1 MKTISFWSFLLLALL
16 GYSCNEGTGYR
27 IKVPEA
33 KNELRAP
40 AYPLVT
46 IDPYI
51 SAWSFSNKLAESP
64 VCHWTGTQ
72 HSLIGAV
79 RVDGKTYRFM
89 GTESLPMDIV
99 LPMAIQEKWDAVYT
113 ETKPA
118 KGWETL
124 NFKDAAWKMGKAA
137 FGTKEQPDLSTLWE
151 SKDIWVRR
159 PFTLDEDLTDATV
172 FLEYSHDDIFELY
185 INGIEVVSTGY
196 VWRNNVLEE
205 LPKEVTATL
214 KKGENIIAAHC
225 HNRVGGGYVDF
236 GLKKKKDMN
245 CGFDAV
251 AEQKAV
257 VVRPLQTFYTFS
269 CGGVDLDLV
278 FTAPLFMDDL
288 DKMASPINYI
298 SYQVNANDGKEHD
311 VQIYFEATPEW
322 AVNKVGQPVEFDRF
336 EKNGIT
342 YLKTGTKEQPVL
354 ERRGDDVRIDWGYLY
369 LAGAN
374 GENMILGDYFEA
386 KKAFKENGAVTES
399 TDKSSLSTDM
409 VKQMSVLVYNQNL
422 GKVSSAPVGGYMM
435 IGYDDIYS
443 IQYFKENLKP
453 YWSKN
458 GTVNICSVFESAAKD
473 YVGTMEKSE
482 KFGNE
487 LMAEATRV
495 GGEKYARLCALVYR
509 QSIAAHKLVADKNGE
524 LLFFSKENFSNGS
537 IGTVDITYPSAP
549 MYLVYNPDLLK
560 GMMNPIF
567 YYSESGKWTK
577 PFPAHDVGTYPQA
590 NGQTY
595 GEDMPVEEAGNML
608 ILANAIARVEGN
620 ADYAK
625 KHWKILTVW
634 ADYLINKGLDPE
646 NQLCT
651 DDFAGH
657 LAHNANLSVKAI
669 MGIAGY
675 AQLAEMLGENEIT
688 QKYMETAKNMA
699 AKWQEMAK
707 DGDHYRLTFDQPGTW
722 SQKYNMVW
730 DKLFGTN
737 LFPQE
742 IFDTEMAYYL
752 TKQNTYGLPLDSRK
766 TYTKS
771 DWIMWTAC
779 MTSNPSDFEA
789 LVEPIYKYADET
801 TTRMPLSDWHET
813 TDGKS
818 VGFRARSVVGGYFMK
833 MLENKMCAK

>member
-1 MKTISFWSFLLLALL
+1 MKTTFCWSFLLFALL
-16 GYSCNEGTGYR
+16 GYSCQEGSYQLH
-27 IKVPEA
+27 VPEA
-33 KNELRAP
+33 QNELRAP

-46 IDPYI
+46 IDPYT
-51 SAWSFSNKLAESP
+51 SAWSFSDKLAESP
-64 VCHWTGTQ
+64 VRHWTGTQ
-72 HSLIGAV
+72 HSLVGAV

-89 GTESLPMDIV
+89 GTEAIPMEVV
-99 LPMAIQEKWDAVYT
+99 LPMAVQEKWDAVYT

-124 NFKDAAWKMGKAA
+124 DFKDSAWKAGKAA
-137 FGTKEQPDLSTLWE
+137 FGTKDQPDLSTPWE

-159 PFTLDEDLTDATV
+159 PFTLDDDLTNATLY
-172 FLEYSHDDIFELY
+172 LEYSHDDIFELY

-196 VWRNNVLEE
+196 VWRYNVLQE
-205 LPKEVTATL
+205 LPKEVVATL

-225 HNRVGGGYVDF
+225 HNRTGGAYVDF
-236 GLKKKKDMN
+236 GLKKKKEIN
-245 CGFDAV
+245 SGFDAV

-257 VVRPLQTFYTFS
+257 IVRPLQTFYTFA
-269 CGGVDLDLV
+269 CGGVDLNLA
-278 FTAPLFMDDL
+278 FTAPLFTDDL
-288 DKMASPINYI
+288 DKMTAPVNYI
-298 SYQVNANDGKEHD
+298 SYQVVSNDGKEHD
-311 VQIYFEATPEW
+311 VQVYIEATPEW

-342 YLKTGTKEQPVL
+342 YLKTGTQEQPIL
-354 ERRGDDVRIDWGYLY
+354 KRRGDDVRIDWGYLY
-369 LAGAN
+369 VAGAN
-374 GENMILGDYFEA
+374 GENLVLGDYFDT
-386 KKAFKENGAVTES
+386 KQTFKEKGAVAES
-399 TDKSSLSTDM
+399 ADKATLSSDM
-409 VKQMSVLVYNQNL
+409 TKQMSVLAYNCDL
-422 GKVSSAPVGGYMM
+422 GKVSSAPVDGYVM

-458 GTVNICSVFESAAKD
+458 GTVDICSVFETAAKE
-473 YVGTMEKSE
+473 YAATMKKCET
-482 KFGNE
+482 FGNE
-487 LMAEATRV
+487 LMAEAARV
-495 GGEKYARLCALVYR
+495 GGEKYARLCALAYR
-509 QSIAAHKLVADKNGE
+509 QSIAAHKLVSDKEGN
-524 LLFFSKENFSNGS
+524 LLFLSKENFSNGS
-537 IGTVDITYPSAP
+537 IGTVDVTYPSAP
-549 MYLVYNPDLLK
+549 LYLVYNPDLLK
-560 GMMNPIF
+560 GMLNPIF

-608 ILANAIARVEGN
+608 ILTNAIARVEGN
-620 ADYAK
+620 AEYAK
-625 KHWKILTVW
+625 KHWEILSVW

-675 AQLAEMLGENEIT
+675 AQLAEMLGEKET
-688 QKYMETAKNMA
+688 AQKYMETAKDMA
-699 AKWQEMAK
+699 SKWQEMAK

-722 SQKYNMVW
+722 SQKYNMIW

-742 IFDTEMAYYL
+742 IFDTEIAYYL
-752 TKQNTYGLPLDSRK
+752 TKQQPYGLPLDSRK

-771 DWIMWTAC
+771 DWIVWTAC
-779 MTSNPSDFEA
+779 MATDPADFAA
-789 LVEPIYKYADET
+789 LIDPVYKYANET

-833 MLENKMCAK
+833 MLADKMCTK

>member
-1 MKTISFWSFLLLALL
+1 MKTVSLWIFFLSTLL
-16 GYSCNEGTGYR
+16 GYSCSEGAGYR
-27 IKVPEA
+27 INVPEA

-51 SAWSFSNKLAESP
+51 SAWSFSDKLAESP
-64 VCHWTGTQ
+64 VLHWTGTQ

-89 GTESLPMDIV
+89 GTESLPMDVV
-99 LPMAIQEKWDAVYT
+99 LPMAVQEKWNASYT

-118 KGWETL
+118 KNWMDL
-124 NFKDAAWKMGKAA
+124 SFKESSWKTGKAA
-137 FGTKEQPDLSTLWE
+137 FGTKDQPDLSTLWE

-159 PFTLDEDLTDATV
+159 SFTLEEDLVDATV

-185 INGIEVVSTGY
+185 INGIEVISTGY
-196 VWRNNVLEE
+196 VWRYNVLQE
-205 LPKEVTATL
+205 LPKEVVATL

-225 HNRVGGGYVDF
+225 HNRIGGGYVDF

-245 CGFDAV
+245 SGFDAV
-251 AEQKAV
+251 AEQKSV
-257 VVRPLQTFYTFS
+257 IVRPLQTFYTFT
-269 CGGVDLDLV
+269 CGGIDLDLV

-288 DKMASPINYI
+288 DKMSAPVNYI

-311 VQIYFEATPEW
+311 VQIYFETTPEW
-322 AVNKVGQPVEFDRF
+322 AVNKVGQLVDFDRF

-342 YLKTGTKEQPVL
+342 YLKTGTKEQPIL
-354 ERRGDDVRIDWGYLY
+354 KRKGDDVRIDWGYLY

-374 GENMILGDYFEA
+374 GESMVLGDYFET
-386 KKAFKENGAVTES
+386 KKEFKENGTIAAS
-399 TDKSSLSTDM
+399 ADKSALSPDM
-409 VKQMSVLVYNQNL
+409 IKQMSVLAYNQDL
-422 GKVSSAPVGGYMM
+422 GRVSAASVGGYMM
-435 IGYDDIYS
+435 IGYDDVYS

-458 GTVNICSVFESAAKD
+458 GTVDICSVFESAAKD
-473 YVGTMEKSE
+473 YVTTMRKCEKLGE
-482 KFGNE
+482 E
-487 LMAEATRV
+487 LMTEATRV
-495 GGEKYARLCALVYR
+495 GGEKYARLCALAYR
-509 QSIAAHKLVADKNGE
+509 QSIAAHKLVVDKDGE

-634 ADYLINKGLDPE
+634 ADYLISKGLDPE

-675 AQLAEMLGENEIT
+675 AQLAEMLGENEIA

-699 AKWQEMAK
+699 VKWQEMAR

-789 LVEPIYKYADET
+789 LIDLIYKYADET

-813 TDGKS
+813 TDGNS

-833 MLENKMCAK
+833 MLENKMCPR